1 MTKQKEAAIRKVK
14 ACLAHADKERNAN
27 ENERAI
33 ALRQAN
39 ALMEKFSIGIIDL
52 GDTDELGAIGE
63 GKISVG
69 AKPWKAD
76 TVNAVAALYGCKVLY
91 GFGNAYIYGR
101 DHYRHVVEDMAGFV
115 MDSIEKEAKGMK
127 GDKTFKTSFRLGC
140 SAGVW
145 NQVNGILK
153 ERAKAHDGISAS
165 KALVLVDHFKQEMTL
180 AESYIAEHVGKVG
193 KGATRKVKDHRGYR
207 AGEEYGQSI
216 SLADQLG
223 DSSPKGRLT

>member
-27 ENERAI
+27 ENERAT

-39 ALMEKFSIGIIDL
+39 ALMEKYSIGIIDL
-52 GDTDELGAIGE
+52 GDTDELGAVGE

-76 TVNAVAALYGCKVLY
+76 TVNAIAALYGCKVLY

-115 MDSIEKEAKGMK
+115 MDSIEKEAKSMK

-145 NQVNGILK
+145 DQVNGILK

-165 KALVLVDHFKQEMTL
+165 KALVLVDHFKNEMEL
-180 AESYIAEHVGKVG
+180 AEAYIAEHIGKIG
-193 KGATRKVKDHRGYR
+193 KGQQRKVKDHKGYR

-216 SLADQLG
+216 NLSDQLG